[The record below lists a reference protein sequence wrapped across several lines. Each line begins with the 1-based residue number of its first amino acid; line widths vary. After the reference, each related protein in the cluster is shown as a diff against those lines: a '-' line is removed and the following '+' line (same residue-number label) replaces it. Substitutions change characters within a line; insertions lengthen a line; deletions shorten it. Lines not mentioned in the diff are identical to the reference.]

1 MNKMVRT
8 TWNRVAA
15 FLLIAICTISLAGP
29 AAAEGWYM
37 GGSIGQT
44 EVDGDFVDDSD
55 TGFKIFGGHEYKGF
69 AIEFGYVDFGKVS
82 ESGFGFSASFEATAL
97 FATVNGV
104 FPVGKQKR
112 IHLIPKA
119 GLARWDADADVF
131 ISGFGTFSDSD
142 DGFDP
147 LIGLGA
153 SFDVGERLAVRVE
166 WERFM
171 DVGDDADVDMLSAG
185 VTYKFSSAK

>member
-1 MNKMVRT
+1 MNTMVRAT
-8 TWNRVAA
+8 GNCVTLLLLVAV
-15 FLLIAICTISLAGP
+15 CTIALAGP
-29 AAAEGWYM
+29 AAAEGWYI

-44 EVDGDFVDDSD
+44 DIDGDFVDDTD
-55 TGFKIFGGHEYKGF
+55 TGFKIFGGHEYEGF

-112 IHLIPKA
+112 INLIPKA
-119 GLARWDADADVF
+119 GLARWDADADVS
-131 ISGFGTFSDSD
+131 ISGLGTFSDSD

-147 LIGLGA
+147 LIGFGA

-185 VTYKFSSAK
+185 VTYKFDSGK